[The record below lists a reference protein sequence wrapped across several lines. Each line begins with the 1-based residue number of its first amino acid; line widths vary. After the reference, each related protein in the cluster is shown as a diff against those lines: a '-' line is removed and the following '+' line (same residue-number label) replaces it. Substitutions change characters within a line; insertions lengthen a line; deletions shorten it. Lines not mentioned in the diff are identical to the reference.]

1 MLGDYFSFICAT
13 HRTFHMILCSHI
25 VDREG
30 RPSHM
35 VVVGWVEKEVL
46 IVNPVVEVSGGIGY
60 HLGVVSIRL
69 GLSTMP
75 WRICRLVVCSRPCLL
90 QV

>member
-1 MLGDYFSFICAT
+1 MMGACLSFICTT
-13 HRTFHMILCSHI
+13 HRTFHMILYSHI
-25 VDREG
+25 SYRQG

-46 IVNPVVEVSGGIGY
+46 IVSPVVEVPGGLGC
-60 HLGVVSIRL
+60 HLGVVSSRL
-69 GLSTMP
+69 GLSTAP
-75 WRICRLVVCSRPCLL
+75 WRMCRLVVCSRPCLL